1 MNKSKCQDDLHSQE
15 GWRPGLIRLAYTYLH
30 DVQAA
35 EDVAQEVLA
44 QASLQSVPLGSPRAW
59 LFTLVRNRC
68 LNRLRRHRQGPAVQ
82 AIGSDPAIMA
92 GLTGPLTNVLRR
104 EAQAELFR
112 WLATLPENQRE
123 VLVLRYAE
131 GLGRGEIAQVLDQP
145 VAVVKSRLYE
155 GLQHLRSLAGM
166 NAD

>member
-1 MNKSKCQDDLHSQE
+1 M
-15 GWRPGLIRLAYTYLH
+15 
-30 DVQAA
+30 
-35 EDVAQEVLA
+35 
-44 QASLQSVPLGSPRAW
+44 
-59 LFTLVRNRC
+59 
-68 LNRLRRHRQGPAVQ
+68 Q